1 MLSIG
6 VIIPVL
12 VMLKNKHLCK
22 SGAKVQIKMTILQ
35 QKNIFFYYSE
45 QKSVKKPQMMNA
57 DETAT
62 TTQTLHDKYGRG
74 K

>member
-35 QKNIFFYYSE
+35 QKNIFFYYSQ
-45 QKSVKKPQMMNA
+45 QKSVKKPKKMNT

-62 TTQTLHDKYGRG
+62 TTQTLHDKYG
-74 K
+74 

>member
-45 QKSVKKPQMMNA
+45 QKSVKKPKKMNA

-62 TTQTLHDKYGRG
+62 TTQTLHDKYG
-74 K
+74 

>member
-22 SGAKVQIKMTILQ
+22 SGAKVQIKMTIPQ

-62 TTQTLHDKYGRG
+62 TTQTLHDKYG
-74 K
+74 

>member
-35 QKNIFFYYSE
+35 QKNMFFYYSE
-45 QKSVKKPQMMNA
+45 QKSVKKPQKMNA

-62 TTQTLHDKYGRG
+62 TTQTLHDKYG
-74 K
+74 

>member
-45 QKSVKKPQMMNA
+45 QKSVKMPQMMNA

-62 TTQTLHDKYGRG
+62 TTQTLHDKYG
-74 K
+74 

>member
-45 QKSVKKPQMMNA
+45 QKKCKKAPD
-57 DETAT
+57 DE
-62 TTQTLHDKYGRG
+62 Y
-74 K
+74 